1 MSVKMERTA
10 VSLRV
15 EAENHGDGRQEQKQG
30 RMEGGPN
37 FLLHPTTMFV

>member
-15 EAENHGDGRQEQKQG
+15 EEENHGDGRQEQKQG
-30 RMEGGPN
+30 RMEEGPN